1 MQIYILEW
9 SHTSFN
15 SAICQAYP
23 LGNFFYV
30 VLIKNG
36 VFMITSGITK
46 ASTQVTGVTQIE
58 SENELPHG

>member
-1 MQIYILEW
+1 MPSLSLRKKI
-9 SHTSFN
+9 
-15 SAICQAYP
+15 
-23 LGNFFYV
+23 YV